1 LAWVLPKEGIV
12 TLEHRLLFV
21 AALVAGFAAIAFAE
35 EAEIAPTPESCLAA
49 PESFTGLSESCVM
62 PNCCTDG
69 CGWTVTADAIFL
81 QRTSSGSQH
90 LLTDPIPDTEM
101 FNSSALHFSTAA
113 GPRLSLR
120 RQGVLD
126 GELEA
131 VYFGIDGFS
140 ASADFPNSALPSG
153 VAGLTI
159 DDAIVMPV
167 YSVQFQYGSR
177 LYNTELNYRR
187 PVNERLTL
195 LSGFRWVELED
206 RYQATGTENV
216 FMGPFASTV
225 SGQNDLY
232 GFQMGGDLQLLD
244 PGRRLQI
251 NAGGKAGIYG
261 NNARASNTYV
271 DTIRD
276 FSASASAGRVAF
288 VGEIGLT
295 ASYRLTDHLAARAG
309 YQLLWIDGV
318 TVGANQ
324 IASTDFVTGSATV
337 NAAQT
342 VFYHGATAGLELSW

>member
-1 LAWVLPKEGIV
+1 MAF
-12 TLEHRLLFV
+12 EHRLLFV
-21 AALVAGFAAIAFAE
+21 VPLFACFTAISFAE
-35 EAEIAPTPESCLAA
+35 QNEITPTPESCLAS
-49 PESFTGLSESCVM
+49 PESCAGLPESCVT
-62 PNCCTDG
+62 PNCCTHS
-69 CGWTVTADAIFL
+69 CGWTATADAILL

-90 LLTDPIPDTEM
+90 LLTDPIPDTEL
-101 FNSSALHFSTAA
+101 FNSSALRFSTAA

-131 VYFGIDGFS
+131 VYFGIDSFS
-140 ASADFPNSALPSG
+140 ASTDFPNSALPSG

-159 DDAIVMPV
+159 DDAVVIPV

-177 LYNTELNYRR
+177 LYNTEFNYRK

-195 LSGFRWVELED
+195 LAGFRWVELED

-216 FMGPFASTV
+216 FLGPFASNV

-232 GFQMGGDLQLLD
+232 GFQLGGDLQLFN

-251 NAGGKAGIYG
+251 DACGKAGIYG
-261 NNARASNTYV
+261 NNARTTNRYV
-271 DTIRD
+271 DTVRD
-276 FSASASAGRVAF
+276 FSASASAGQTAF

-318 TVGANQ
+318 TVGADQ
-324 IASTDFVTGSATV
+324 IASTDFVTSSATV
-337 NAAQT
+337 NAAHT
-342 VFYHGATAGLELSW
+342 VFYHGATVGLELSW